1 MRFCIP
7 FSCLRRCGIKKIFSL
22 GYRLRSNEILGKVAC
37 SQAKPYEGTVSEQSS
52 KDVKISKP
60 HLPKYRLRSN
70 EILGKVIRSQMKQY
84 EGTTSEQPSKD
95 VKISKPHLPKYR
107 LRGDDILGVFV

>member
-1 MRFCIP
+1 MHP
-7 FSCLRRCGIKKIFSL
+7 FFLFAKVWHQKIFSL

-37 SQAKPYEGTVSEQSS
+37 SQAKPYEGTTSEQS
-52 KDVKISKP
+52 
-60 HLPKYRLRSN
+60 
-70 EILGKVIRSQMKQY
+70 
-84 EGTTSEQPSKD
+84 SKD